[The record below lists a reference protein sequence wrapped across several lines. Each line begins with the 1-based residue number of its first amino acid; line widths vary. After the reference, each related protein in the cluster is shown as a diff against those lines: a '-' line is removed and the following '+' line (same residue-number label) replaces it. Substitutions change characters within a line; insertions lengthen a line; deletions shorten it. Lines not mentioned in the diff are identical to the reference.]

1 MKWFIKLALHFDY
14 DILLTKD
21 KAWLKWTQRD
31 IELRF
36 TSPDIPP
43 SATTHRLRIDKDQS
57 NSQIYRALSA
67 SKSRNSAMRDHN
79 FLLKGYFEGH
89 LKKFIFLF
97 VGK

>member
-21 KAWLKWTQRD
+21 KAWLIWTQRD
-31 IELRF
+31 IEPRF

-43 SATTHRLRIDKDQS
+43 SATTHRVRIDES
-57 NSQIYRALSA
+57 NSQIYQAFWA
-67 SKSRNSAMRDHN
+67 SKNRNFAIRDHN
-79 FLLKGYFEGH
+79 FLLKGDFEGH
-89 LKKFIFLF
+89 LKEFIFLF

>member
-31 IELRF
+31 IEPRF

-43 SATTHRLRIDKDQS
+43 SATTHRVRIDES
-57 NSQIYRALSA
+57 NSQIYQAFRA
-67 SKSRNSAMRDHN
+67 SKNRIFGLKDHN
-79 FLLKGYFEGH
+79 FLLKGNFEGY
-89 LKKFIFLF
+89 LKEFIFLF